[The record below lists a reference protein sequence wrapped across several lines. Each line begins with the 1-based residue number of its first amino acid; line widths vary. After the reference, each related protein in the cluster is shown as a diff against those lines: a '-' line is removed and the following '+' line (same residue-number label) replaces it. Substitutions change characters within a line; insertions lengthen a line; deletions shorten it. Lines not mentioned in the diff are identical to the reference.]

1 MFAFLQ
7 YSAARASMFTTIM
20 TTHPPY
26 SPSVSLSRPHSATHA
41 AVNPSVH
48 LHADGL
54 MTARRLAEIVLGESP
69 FDAVVRAIERVGQ
82 RLLPNFSREDVVA
95 EMFRDFRN
103 GGSDDDAS
111 RVAEAL
117 RDKPF
122 KVWCPLQAGHSG
134 EKSFLLFI

>member
-1 MFAFLQ
+1 M
-7 YSAARASMFTTIM
+7 STTIM
-20 TTHPPY
+20 TTHSLA
-26 SPSVSLSRPHSATHA
+26 SPANR
-41 AVNPSVH
+41 SVH

-69 FDAVVRAIERVGQ
+69 YEAVVRAIERVGQ
-82 RLLPNFSREDVVA
+82 RLLPNFSREDVLA

-103 GGSDDDAS
+103 GGSDDDAC

-122 KVWCPLQAGHSG
+122 KVWCPLQSRQAGG
-134 EKSFLLFI
+134 KSFLLFI